1 MEEDLHD
8 KLESS
13 HEVMT
18 CSLWGSFL
26 KMTNMLLILPKARK
40 AVWLL
45 LSQVVQSCPPKE
57 LMGPWGGEELLAMK
71 PKWFKYKEKKRCTF
85 SYNENFRGFMDLGVA
100 GLRFNEFNK
109 DPR

>member
-18 CSLWGSFL
+18 CSFWGSFL

-45 LSQVVQSCPPKE
+45 LSQVVQSCPSKE
-57 LMGPWGGEELLAMK
+57 LIGPWGGEELLAMN
-71 PKWFKYKEKKRCTF
+71 P
-85 SYNENFRGFMDLGVA
+85 MV
-100 GLRFNEFNK
+100 
-109 DPR
+109 